1 MRSLAILAACLVALG
16 ACGSRAGSAGPSE
29 SAHASPSPSAATAS
43 PSQPPP
49 TPSATVTPRPN
60 PTAGPGT
67 YTSLAYGYRVDLPAG
82 WRRSACQSTRLP
94 AEAPGVETFT
104 NATVDAETGTDT
116 GPASDVV
123 LVRVEPNPTGM
134 TALAWLEAGHM
145 GSSAGTRYEQITF
158 DGNPDAARIVTAD
171 GTALA
176 YAVNARF
183 RIYATSRGLRDP
195 SPASAAS
202 ARGIMTSLHILRDAE
217 LAEARATLATP
228 SPVPARSAE
237 ETADALARGFTQ
249 QDTAVLA
256 RVAQECLTFALENAG
271 AAFYATTKVMR
282 DLAADFGRGLSVTVQ
297 ARPVEYASA
306 PGTGANVRATWTDP
320 GQAPREVKLM
330 LQKVGDTWY
339 WIGVLR
345 LRP

>member
-1 MRSLAILAACLVALG
+1 M
-16 ACGSRAGSAGPSE
+16 
-29 SAHASPSPSAATAS
+29 
-43 PSQPPP
+43 
-49 TPSATVTPRPN
+49 
-60 PTAGPGT
+60 
-67 YTSLAYGYRVDLPAG
+67 
-82 WRRSACQSTRLP
+82 
-94 AEAPGVETFT
+94 ETFT
-104 NATVDAETGTDT
+104 NATVEAETGTDT
-116 GPASDVV
+116 GPANDVV

-158 DGNPDAARIVTAD
+158 DGNPDAARIVTTD

-183 RIYATSRGLRDP
+183 RIYAVDRGLRDP
-195 SPASAAS
+195 RPASEAA
-202 ARGIMTSLHILRDAE
+202 ARAIMTSLHILRDAE

-228 SPVPARSAE
+228 SPAPARSAE
-237 ETADALARGFTQ
+237 ATADTLARGFAQ
-249 QDTAVLA
+249 QDTAVLVT
-256 RVAQECLTFALENAG
+256 VAQECLTFALESAG
-271 AAFYATTKVMR
+271 AAFYATAKVMR
-282 DLAADFGRGLSVTVQ
+282 DLATDFGRGLSVTVQ
-297 ARPVEYASA
+297 ARPIEYASA
-306 PGTGANVRATWTDP
+306 PGTGATVRATWTDP